1 MIGSLEGKL
10 ELKTNKYIVINVAGI
25 GYRVFVSP
33 ETLSKLPQVDETT
46 KLFTAFEVKEN
57 AQELYGFLKEEE
69 LNFFEILRT
78 VSGVGPKT
86 ALSILSLATTKI
98 LSSAIIN
105 GDSNF
110 LTKVSGIGSKTAQR
124 LIVDLKDKIAEL
136 GFKETTGG
144 KKDSD
149 LLEALIKMGYGVKES
164 AEALSLVAVELE
176 NEGSRLKEALK
187 ILSQNKL

>member
-10 ELKTNKYIVINVAGI
+10 ESKTNKYILINVAGI

-33 ETLSKLPQVDETT
+33 ETLSKLPQVGTT
-46 KLFTAFEVKEN
+46 AKIFTALEVKED

-69 LNFFEILRT
+69 LNFFELLRT

-105 GDSNF
+105 GDANF

-124 LIVDLKDKIAEL
+124 LVIDLKDKIAEL
-136 GFKETTGG
+136 GFKETIGG

-149 LLEALIKMGYGVKES
+149 LLEALTKMGYGVKEG
-164 AEALSLVAVELE
+164 AEALSLVSVNLE
-176 NEGSRLKEALK
+176 DEESRLKEALK
-187 ILSQNKL
+187 ILSQNK

>member
-10 ELKTNKYIVINVAGI
+10 ESKTNKYILINVAGI

-33 ETLSKLPQVDETT
+33 ETLSKLPQIGITA
-46 KLFTAFEVKEN
+46 KIFTALEVKEN
-57 AQELYGFLKEEE
+57 AQELYGFLNEEE
-69 LNFFEILRT
+69 LNFFELLRT

-86 ALSILSLATTKI
+86 ALSILSLTTTKI

-105 GDSNF
+105 GDANF
-110 LTKVSGIGSKTAQR
+110 LTKVSGIGKKTAQR
-124 LIVDLKDKIAEL
+124 LVIDLKDKIAEL
-136 GFKETTGG
+136 GFKETMGG

-149 LLEALIKMGYGVKES
+149 LLEALTKMGYGVKEG
-164 AEALSLVAVELE
+164 AEALSLVSVNLE
-176 NEGSRLKEALK
+176 DEESRLKEALK

>member
-10 ELKTNKYIVINVAGI
+10 ESKTDKYILINVAGI
-25 GYRVFVSP
+25 GYRIFVSP
-33 ETLSKLPQVDETT
+33 ETLSKLPQIGITA
-46 KLFTAFEVKEN
+46 KIFTALEVKEN

-69 LNFFEILRT
+69 LNFFELLRT

-105 GDSNF
+105 GDANF
-110 LTKVSGIGSKTAQR
+110 LTKVSGIGKKTAQR
-124 LIVDLKDKIAEL
+124 LVIDLKDKIAEL
-136 GFKETTGG
+136 GFRETMGG

-149 LLEALIKMGYGVKES
+149 LLEALTKMGYGVKEG
-164 AEALSLVAVELE
+164 AEALSLVSVDLE
-176 NEGSRLKEALK
+176 DEESRLKEALK

>member
-10 ELKTNKYIVINVAGI
+10 ESKTNKYILINVAGI

-33 ETLSKLPQVDETT
+33 ETLSKLPQIGITA
-46 KLFTAFEVKEN
+46 KIFTALEVKEN
-57 AQELYGFLKEEE
+57 AQELYGFLNEEE
-69 LNFFEILRT
+69 LNFFELLRT

-86 ALSILSLATTKI
+86 ALSILSLTTTKI

-105 GDSNF
+105 GDANF
-110 LTKVSGIGSKTAQR
+110 LTKVSGIGKKTAQR
-124 LIVDLKDKIAEL
+124 LVIDLKDKIAEL
-136 GFKETTGG
+136 GFKETIGG

-149 LLEALIKMGYGVKES
+149 LLEALTKMGYGVKEG
-164 AEALSLVAVELE
+164 AEALSLVSVNLE
-176 NEGSRLKEALK
+176 DEESRLKEALK